1 MKKIYPFVMLAVG
14 AFFGVAARLLDI
26 YTQNLGNI
34 FSEMSI
40 WILICVWITLKANSM
55 CACFYVLYRHVGG
68 LLYYSGVNPWIL
80 LYAVYNWLVSV
91 YPFNPVNGMCN
102 ILC

>member
-26 YTQNLGNI
+26 YTQNLGII

-40 WILICVWITLKANSM
+40 WILI
-55 CACFYVLYRHVGG
+55 H
-68 LLYYSGVNPWIL
+68 
-80 LYAVYNWLVSV
+80 
-91 YPFNPVNGMCN
+91 
-102 ILC
+102 